1 MKITFLGTGTSY
13 GVPFVAC
20 DCAVC
25 TSTDAHNKRLRASIL
40 VDVEDE
46 VQAESEA
53 ENGASSTRILVDTT
67 PDLRQQMLRENVRH
81 LSAVL
86 WTHWHND
93 HIIGL
98 DDLRPICNRIGYVP
112 GFADESTSDKLRGIF
127 DYAFVPDREANFPR
141 VTLRTLAPLESV
153 QINNVRVTPIPIRH
167 GKRTIFAYR
176 LESNHRVLVYATDCS
191 QIPDESRELMR
202 DADVLILG
210 ALRRQPHPAH
220 FSLSE
225 ALHEVEALGA
235 KRAFFTH
242 IAHDLDHDETNAT
255 LPQNVQL
262 AFDGLSVEI

>member
-25 TSTDAHNKRLRASIL
+25 TSTNAHNKRLRASIL

-46 VQAESEA
+46 
-53 ENGASSTRILVDTT
+53 NGESSTRILIDTT

-98 DDLRPICNRIGYVP
+98 DDLRPICNRIGYIP
-112 GFADESTSDKLRGIF
+112 GFADQSTSDKLRGIF
-127 DYAFVPDREANFPR
+127 DYAFVPAQEANFPR
-141 VTLRTLAPLESV
+141 VMLRTLASFEAFDV
-153 QINNVRVTPIPIRH
+153 GNVRVTPIPIRH

-176 LESNHRVLVYATDCS
+176 LESANRVLVYATDCS
-191 QIPDESRELMR
+191 QIPDESRELMQN
-202 DADVLILG
+202 ADVLILG
-210 ALRRQPHPAH
+210 ALRREPHPAH
-220 FSLSE
+220 FSLGE

-255 LPQNVQL
+255 LPQNAQL